1 MLNIIRGI
9 IILGVDI
16 METREQAPW
25 VNYLVIK
32 KNGKRKLRFFTP
44 FKIRKAYK
52 KHLDYIKECSKNGIP
67 ISK

>member
-1 MLNIIRGI
+1 
-9 IILGVDI
+9 

-32 KNGKRKLRFFTP
+32 KSGKRKLRFFTP

-52 KHLDYIKECSKNGIP
+52 EHLDYIKECSKNGIP